1 MQNINHRFCPPA
13 GLPPPPPPG
22 GIRIPMPPATEPVGL
37 IRAVSTLLLI
47 RLIAGKTHS

>member
-1 MQNINHRFCPPA
+1 MQNINHKFCPPA
-13 GLPPPPPPG
+13 GLPPPPG